1 MSDFKRLLDDES
13 TDATQAELIR
23 FARREGPSSEGRAKI
38 LGALAAKTGL
48 GLTALTSDASAAPPA
63 SSLPPPPVLHAAS
76 PFKWALIGLAAVGVP
91 LAAWFVFKAAQPP
104 PAAPAAPPPPAVV
117 KPVEPEATAEPAQ
130 PAPAAAPAPRVEE
143 TPAVPAARAP
153 KSAPSA
159 SSGSTLADEVKA
171 LGRAKAA
178 LSAGNP
184 QQALRELDAYRAAF
198 PAGKLGQEATVT
210 RIEAL
215 VASGDR
221 ATAKRLGERFLSHSA
236 KSPYAARVRSL
247 IGE

>member
-13 TDATQAELIR
+13 TDATQAELLR
-23 FARREGPSSEGRAKI
+23 FARREGPSPDGRARI

-48 GLTALTSDASAAPPA
+48 GATALTSDAAAASAP
-63 SSLPPPPVLHAAS
+63 SSLPPPPIVQVAS
-76 PFKWALIGLAAVGVP
+76 PVKWALFGLAAVGVP
-91 LAAWFVFKAAQPP
+91 LAAWLVFKATQP
-104 PAAPAAPPPPAVV
+104 PAAAPVEASAPAVV
-117 KPVEPEATAEPAQ
+117 KPVAPEAVPEPAR
-130 PAPAAAPAPRVEE
+130 AAPAPVE
-143 TPAVPAARAP
+143 AARAP
-153 KSAPSA
+153 EPAAVPTARSTKAVPSA
-159 SSGSTLADEVKA
+159 AGGSTLADEVKA

-184 QQALRELDAYRAAF
+184 RQALRELDAYRVAF

-215 VASGDR
+215 VQSGDR
-221 ATAKRLGERFLSHSA
+221 ASAKRLGQRFLSHSP